1 LVGRGTA
8 IEASPSASW
17 LENEWPHAASSLREG
32 LAEMFTVNPTSTL
45 PKALR
50 RCLVSTNLI
59 DSTHSG
65 VRQRTRRVT
74 NWSSGSMA
82 LRWAAVAFVDTE
94 KNYRRVMGYQNLW
107 MLKVHR
113 DQDPGGKKM
122 MAEG

>member
-1 LVGRGTA
+1 
-8 IEASPSASW
+8 
-17 LENEWPHAASSLREG
+17 
-32 LAEMFTVNPTSTL
+32 
-45 PKALR
+45 
-50 RCLVSTNLI
+50 
-59 DSTHSG
+59 
-65 VRQRTRRVT
+65 
-74 NWSSGSMA
+74 MA